1 MSTTSPLEFEKLRP
15 GKTPFGVGPFAS
27 RRSTVMGTKGVAS
40 SSNPLASAAGIK
52 ILEQGGNAADAA
64 IAVAAALNVTEPC
77 STGIG
82 GDAFCLFWN
91 AKEKT
96 VKGLNGSGRS
106 PNKLTLESLKKQGL
120 KQIPLT
126 SVHSVTV
133 PGTAASWV
141 DTRERFGSGKL
152 SLSQILQPAISLAE
166 DGFPVHEFTGQAW
179 TASEAKLK
187 TSSDNGGEML
197 LPNGKAPKAGDI
209 MRMPNLAKTFRT
221 LAEGGKEAF
230 YRGRIAEAIVDVC
243 KSLGGCM
250 ELDDLEYHLQVGSEP
265 IEPISYEYGASKEDA
280 KDGVTLHEC
289 PPNGQGLVAL
299 IALGILDALQ
309 RNGKI
314 SDLTKIDHNSP
325 EYLHALI
332 EALRFG
338 FADAHQFIADP
349 HHGGSDHV
357 KGILSRSYLDQRARL
372 FDPSKSVN
380 IEHGNPSFSSDTV
393 YMTCTDSEGN
403 ACSFIQS
410 NYAGFGSCIIPKGCG
425 FTLANR
431 CCTFRFEE
439 NFPNSVGPRKR
450 PYNTIIPAMATKRD
464 KDGKPE
470 LFVSYGV
477 MGGFMQPQGHVQ
489 VLLNLLRGYTPQA
502 AIDAPRFCIGAGT
515 PDQGAMDSTI
525 HMENGIDEE
534 TIQELNKKG
543 HHAISAKTWNERVV
557 FGRGQIIARIKT
569 DVHHPNDKGWAW
581 AAGSDPRADGS
592 AIAQV

>member
-1 MSTTSPLEFEKLRP
+1 MTTRSNLNFDTLHP
-15 GKTPFGVGPFAS
+15 GKTPFGVGSFAS
-27 RRSTVMGTKGVAS
+27 RRSTVMGTKGMAS

-91 AKEKT
+91 EKEKT

-106 PNKLTLESLKKQGL
+106 PGKLTLESLKSQGL

-141 DTRERFGSGKL
+141 DTHERFGSGKL
-152 SLSQILQPAISLAE
+152 TLSQILAPAISLAE
-166 DGFPVHEFTGQAW
+166 EGFPVHELTGQAW
-179 TASEAKLK
+179 TASEEKLK
-187 TSSDNGGEML
+187 SASKNGGEML

-209 MRMPNLAKTFRT
+209 MRLPNLAKTFRT

-230 YRGRIAEAIVDVC
+230 YRGEIAESIVEVC

-250 ELDDLEYHLQVGSEP
+250 ELEDLEHHLQVGSEAV
-265 IEPISYEYGASKEDA
+265 EPISYEYGATKEGEG
-280 KDGVTLHEC
+280 DGVTLYEC
-289 PPNGQGLVAL
+289 PPSGQGLVAL
-299 IALGILDALQ
+299 IALGILDSLQ
-309 RNGKI
+309 RNAVI
-314 SDLTKIDHNSP
+314 PDLTKMDHNSP

-338 FADAHQFIADP
+338 FADAHQYIADSQ
-349 HHGGSDHV
+349 HGGSDHV
-357 KGILSRSYLDQRARL
+357 KGLLSRSYLDERAKL
-372 FDPSKSVN
+372 FNPKEQVE
-380 IEHGNPSFSSDTV
+380 IQHGSPPVSSDTV
-393 YMTCTDSEGN
+393 YMTCSDSEGN

-439 NFPNSVGPRKR
+439 NYPNSVGPRKR
-450 PYNTIIPAMATKRD
+450 PYNTIIPAMATKRG
-464 KDGKPE
+464 KDGKEE
-470 LFVSYGV
+470 LFLSYGV

-489 VLLNLLRGYTPQA
+489 VLLNLLRGFTPQA

-515 PDQGAMDSTI
+515 PDQGAMDSTVY
-525 HMENGIDEE
+525 MENGIDEN
-534 TIQELNKKG
+534 TIEELNNKG
-543 HHAISAKTWNERVV
+543 HSAKLAKTWKERVV
-557 FGRGQIIARIKT
+557 FGRGQIIARIQT
-569 DVHHPNDKGWAW
+569 DSHYSNDKGWAW

>member
-1 MSTTSPLEFEKLRP
+1 MSTGSHLDFEKLGP
-15 GKTPFGVGPFAS
+15 GQTPFGVGPFAS
-27 RRSTVMGTKGVAS
+27 RRSTVMGTKGIAS

-91 AKEKT
+91 EKDKT

-106 PNKLTLESLKKQGL
+106 PGKLTLESLKKQGL
-120 KQIPLT
+120 NQIPLT

-152 SLSQILQPAISLAE
+152 TLEQILAPAIALAE

-179 TASEAKLK
+179 TGSEEKLK
-187 TSSDNGGEML
+187 TSSPNGGEML

-209 MRMPNLAKTFRT
+209 MRLPNLAKTFRA

-230 YRGRIAEAIVDVC
+230 YRGRIAESIVEVC
-243 KSLGGCM
+243 KSLGGCI
-250 ELDDLEYHLQVGSEP
+250 ELDDLEHHLSVGSEP
-265 IEPISYEYGASKEDA
+265 IEPISYEYGASKEGA
-280 KDGVTLHEC
+280 GDGVTLHEC

-309 RNGKI
+309 RDGKVP
-314 SDLTKIDHNSP
+314 DLTKLEHNSP

-338 FADAHQFIADP
+338 FADAHQYIADP
-349 HHGGSDHV
+349 HYGGSDRV
-357 KGILSRSYLDQRARL
+357 KDLLSRSYLDERAKL
-372 FDPSKSVN
+372 FNPSKQVE
-380 IEHGNPSFSSDTV
+380 IEHGNPPYSSDTV
-393 YMTCTDSEGN
+393 YMTCSDSEGN

-439 NFPNSVGPRKR
+439 NYPNSVGPRKR
-450 PYNTIIPAMATKRD
+450 PYNTIIPAMATKRG
-464 KDGKPE
+464 KDGKQE
-470 LFVSYGV
+470 LFLSYGV

-515 PDQGAMDSTI
+515 PDQGAMDSTVY
-525 HMENGIDEE
+525 MENGIDEK
-534 TIQELNKKG
+534 TIEELNKKG
-543 HHAISAKTWNERVV
+543 HLAKPAKTWNERVV

-569 DVHHPNDKGWAW
+569 DVHHSSDKGWAW
-581 AAGSDPRADGS
+581 AAGSDPRADGC
-592 AIAQV
+592 AIAQI